1 MKELDLQAF
10 DAADSEMVN
19 ADEELEAE
27 ESGSEASEEEEEESV
42 DESDLAL
49 AEIVRQQVAKQMEAK
64 SKTVSKKTVTKPKKT
79 KTTGNSALL
88 PAKVKNGP
96 SIAEAFSRLKLNL
109 SLAEVMMVKP
119 EVHEA
124 MELLVA
130 DISVRTGRPIMTVEG
145 VAT

>member
-1 MKELDLQAF
+1 MA
-10 DAADSEMVN
+10 
-19 ADEELEAE
+19 
-27 ESGSEASEEEEEESV
+27 
-42 DESDLAL
+42 
-49 AEIVRQQVAKQMEAK
+49 
-64 SKTVSKKTVTKPKKT
+64 KPKKT

-130 DISVRTGRPIMTVEG
+130 DISVRTNRPIMTVEG
-145 VAT
+145 IATQMVSQETLKNRCASATYAKLNGFETSMNTLPVASKPVATVENRVTT